1 MSAGQISS
9 DPNFWDSNNRKIIFG
24 IGGSA
29 VGGST
34 IYHQYQ
40 ENQFK
45 KNLLA
50 YERAKELYK
59 GTLNP
64 YQYVMRATDDG
75 ISPRQMKEEL
85 NAWGEKWK
93 GTDFANPEAFEVT
106 ETWRP
111 REELGAK
118 FFRQKDRVCRL
129 NRSEPDR
136 SKKSESEVFSS
147 DGRFNSASTAE
158 QKGKNVVRLGG
169 RGGSTRLREEQLENG
184 IETSTQRYKH
194 SPHSVSN
201 VDAEE
206 VQGEPVVWHSFTCTS
221 PQQVGPIPFYLF
233 SIAFVFTSTILAS
246 YVQDKFSKSVNPTRP
261 KNRVLGNPSGE
272 EQELEESATN
282 ATPQCLLE
290 TFQSYQNKTISKTKA
305 VFILVHFYNLS
316 EIEAV
321 KLLDE

>member
-1 MSAGQISS
+1 MSS
-9 DPNFWDSNNRKIIFG
+9 DPSFWDSNNRKIVFG
-24 IGGSA
+24 VGSA
-29 VGGST
+29 IVGGSQV
-34 IYHQYQ
+34 YHNNQ

-45 KNLLA
+45 RSLLA
-50 YERAKELYK
+50 YKRVKGLNS

-64 YQYVMRATDDG
+64 YQYIQRATEDG
-75 ISPRQMKEEL
+75 ICPRQMKEEL

-93 GTDFANPEAFEVT
+93 GTDFANPEAFNVT

-111 REELGAK
+111 REETGAK
-118 FFRQKDRVCRL
+118 LLGQKDRVCKL
-129 NRSEPDR
+129 NEVRKE
-136 SKKSESEVFSS
+136 SESGVFSP
-147 DGRFNSASTAE
+147 DGRFNSAATAE
-158 QKGKNVVRLGG
+158 EKGKNVIRLGG
-169 RGGSTRLREEQLENG
+169 RGGSTEQLKND

-206 VQGEPVVWHSFTCTS
+206 VQGEPVVWRSFTCTS
-221 PQQVGPIPFYLF
+221 PQQVGPMPYYLF
-233 SIAFVFTSTILAS
+233 SIVLVFIGTVAVS
-246 YVQDKFSKSVNPTRP
+246 YVQHKFSKWLKPTTP
-261 KNRVLGNPSGE
+261 KNRTLGNTFGE

>member
-1 MSAGQISS
+1 MSAGQIPS
-9 DPNFWDSNNRKIIFG
+9 DPNFWDSNNRKIVFG
-24 IGGSA
+24 VGSA
-29 VGGST
+29 VVGGSQV
-34 IYHQYQ
+34 YHNQK
-40 ENQFK
+40 ENRYK
-45 KNLLA
+45 DKMLA
-50 YERAKELYK
+50 YERAKGLYK
-59 GTLNP
+59 GILNP

-75 ISPRQMKEEL
+75 ISPREMKEEL

-93 GTDFANPEAFEVT
+93 GTDFANPEAFDVT

-111 REELGAK
+111 HEEFGAK
-118 FFRQKDRVCRL
+118 FFRQKDRVCKL

-147 DGRFNSASTAE
+147 DGRFNSTSTPE
-158 QKGKNVVRLGG
+158 QKEKNVVRLGG
-169 RGGSTRLREEQLENG
+169 RGGSTEQLKNG
-184 IETSTQRYKH
+184 IETSTQRYKY

-221 PQQVGPIPFYLF
+221 PQRVGPIPYYLF
-233 SIAFVFTSTILAS
+233 SIVFVFTGTVAVN
-246 YVQDKFSKSVNPTRP
+246 YVQHKFSKWLKPIKP
-261 KNRVLGNPSGE
+261 KNRTLGNPSGE

-290 TFQSYQNKTISKTKA
+290 IFKSYQNKTISKTKA
-305 VFILVHFYNLS
+305 VFILVKFYNLS
-316 EIEAV
+316 ETEAV